1 MTSEADEAPP
11 KETNMNHLMQ
21 SQLANLRVKEL
32 RAEARQD
39 QLVKEAKNE
48 SRSELLARL
57 GLGRAEG
64 NVQPAR
70 A

>member
-1 MTSEADEAPP
+1 
-11 KETNMNHLMQ
+11 MNHLMQ

-48 SRSELLARL
+48 TRSELLARL

-64 NVQPAR
+64 KVQPAR